1 MSSAILAKYWR
12 EFRAQQIQREV
23 GNMFVEGELE
33 KRREEEERKIAQRRR
48 RLERRNLKFEPMV
61 VRGKKGDKYDID
73 QVLSFVGDGA
83 NKEEKDC
90 RKTKEKKRR
99 KPSKKGDKLASVEEV
114 AGEEGEMGSVFED
127 VDSLKSENELL
138 KLDWMRLEREN
149 VTLRSNLEAG
159 EAREARMREENVEK
173 LIAEKEQC
181 RELAL
186 ELERTRREKWEI
198 EKKWETTAAQLWETD
213 QLWER
218 ERFFGSELQKKV
230 DALEEQLQR
239 QKEQSVEREMILK
252 QRKEEIKQRSLEML
266 EPDSVKTKREPNF
279 GKTKQVNCERVQK
292 MKRHTSAIT
301 SRLQVKLKTLEYDI
315 CEFYMRFVTSVF

>member
-23 GNMFVEGELE
+23 GNMFLEGELE

-61 VRGKKGDKYDID
+61 VRGKKEDKYDID
-73 QVLSFVGDGA
+73 QVLSFVGDGT

-90 RKTKEKKRR
+90 RKTKGKKKR
-99 KPSKKGDKLASVEEV
+99 KTSKKGDKASVEEV

-181 RELAL
+181 RELGF
-186 ELERTRREKWEI
+186 ELERTRSEKWEI
-198 EKKWETTAAQLWETD
+198 EKKLETTAVQLWETN

-218 ERFFGSELQKKV
+218 EKFFGSELQKKV

-301 SRLQVKLKTLEYDI
+301 SRLQVKFKTLEYDI